1 MQGPS
6 ERQRWQIEKY
16 MDADLDT
23 VYTTI
28 GLAVKKPSGESIRP
42 SQAKEAGKAWFE
54 SMKDDLHRAIR
65 DEWGYA
71 DKIRDSW
78 YQDKYNLVFAIGEH
92 IKDIIG
98 LQAPL
103 TVASLLVRFGL
114 ETPSDKT

>member
-16 MDADLDT
+16 MEADLDT
-23 VYTTI
+23 MWTTI

-54 SMKDDLHRAIR
+54 SIKDDLYKTIC

-71 DKIRDSW
+71 EKIKDSW
-78 YQDKYNLVFAIGEH
+78 YQDQYNLTFAIGEH
-92 IKDIIG
+92 IKDKIG

-103 TVASLLVRFGL
+103 TVAAVLVRFRV
-114 ETPSDKT
+114 ETPSDET